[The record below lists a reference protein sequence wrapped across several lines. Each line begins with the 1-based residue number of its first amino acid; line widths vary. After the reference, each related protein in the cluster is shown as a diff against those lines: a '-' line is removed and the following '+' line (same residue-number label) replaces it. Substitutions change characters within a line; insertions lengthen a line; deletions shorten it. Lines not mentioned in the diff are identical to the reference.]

1 MSSLHDD
8 ISLFLFRLQESGT
21 ENMWGCPAVA
31 VQAFPDEDSKTVKEM
46 ALYWMKNYAGEK
58 KRLKL

>member
-1 MSSLHDD
+1 
-8 ISLFLFRLQESGT
+8 
-21 ENMWGCPAVA
+21 MWGCPAVA